1 MTKILKGKPIADKI
15 KEKLEERIEKL
26 KEKNLQPC
34 LAIVRLGEEPG
45 DISYEKGIIKNAEK
59 LGIKVVVKKD
69 ERSLK
74 TKEMVR
80 IIEDLNKDDN
90 ISAILVFRP
99 LPKAIDEELISKTV
113 SPEKDVD
120 CMNPLNLAKIFKG
133 DISGLVPGT
142 PKAAIEILEDNGVN
156 LEGKNVVIIN
166 RSLVVGKPLA
176 MMLLEK
182 NATVTICHSKTKN
195 LDKISKSADIV
206 ITALGK
212 AKFLDEKYFNEDS
225 IVIDIGMS
233 MDEDGKMS
241 GDVNFERVKD
251 KVKMITPVPRG
262 VGSVTN
268 TILLDNVVK
277 ACEQSINE

>member
-1 MTKILKGKPIADKI
+1 MTKILKGKPVADKI
-15 KEKLEERIEKL
+15 KERLVERIEKL
-26 KEKNLQPC
+26 DEKNLQPC
-34 LAIVRLGEEPG
+34 LAIIRLGEEPG

-59 LGIKVVVKKD
+59 LGIKVIIKK
-69 ERSLK
+69 EKRSLK
-74 TKEMVR
+74 TEDMVD
-80 IIEDLNKDDN
+80 IIENLNEDDN
-90 ISAILVFRP
+90 VSGILVFRP
-99 LPKAIDEELISKTV
+99 LADGIDEDLISNTV

-120 CMNPLNLAKIFKG
+120 CMNPLNLAKIFEG
-133 DISGLVPGT
+133 NISGLVPGT
-142 PKAAIEILEDNGVN
+142 PKAAIEILENSGVD
-156 LEGKNVVIIN
+156 LEAKNIVIIN

-182 NATVTICHSKTKN
+182 NATVTICHSKTKD
-195 LDKISKSADIV
+195 LDKISKNADIV

-212 AKFLDEKYFNEDS
+212 AKFLDENYFHKNA
-225 IVIDIGMS
+225 IVIDVGMS

-241 GDVNFERVKD
+241 GDVDFEKVKD

-277 ACEQSINE
+277 ACEQSISK